1 MENFLDLNMN
11 ILKGRIFSFLKRPED
26 ISDLESFLYIED
38 GGILFDEI
46 GIIKE
51 VDEYSA
57 LRSRH
62 PNSPI
67 SDFGSNLI
75 CPGFIDVH
83 NHFPQTQVI
92 ASYGAQLLDWLNKYT
107 FPNES
112 LFIDEN
118 HCKKEAKVFLDLL
131 ISNGITSSV
140 SFGSV
145 HPISVETLFAE
156 AKKRN
161 MNLIAGNVLMDR
173 NAPKDVLI
181 PPKESYEKS
190 KKIIEKWHGNGRCKY
205 AVTPRFA
212 ITSTPELMEVS
223 QSLFDENKSCYL
235 QTHLSE
241 NLDEIKTTLGLYPD
255 NKNYLS
261 IYDKYKLLS
270 DKTLLAHS
278 IHLETDEIEKI
289 KDTNSVA
296 VHCPTSN
303 LFLGSGLFK
312 FEELSRNNIKTA
324 ISTDVGGGTSFSML
338 RTLDEAYKVQQL
350 QGFSLNPLESFYW
363 ATLGNARALGLDNE
377 IGILKPGCVADLII
391 LNSSSTKIMSHRM
404 EKCKTIQEELFILQT
419 LGDERAIEGVFIAGE
434 NVKAA

>member
-1 MENFLDLNMN
+1 MN
-11 ILKGRIFSFLKRPED
+11 IIKGRVFSFLKRPED
-26 ISDLESFLYIED
+26 ISDLSSFLYIEE
-38 GGILFDEI
+38 GAVLFDES
-46 GIIKE
+46 GIIEE
-51 VDEYSA
+51 VDTYSSIKKRYNEA
-57 LRSRH
+57 TV
-62 PNSPI
+62 N
-67 SDFGSNLI
+67 DFGSSLI

-92 ASYGAQLLDWLNKYT
+92 ASYGTKLLEWLNKYT

-112 LFIDEN
+112 LFKDEA
-118 HCKKEAKVFLDLL
+118 HCKKEAKIFLDLL
-131 ISNGITSSV
+131 NANGITSSV

-145 HPISVETLFAE
+145 HPISVETLFSE

-173 NAPKDVLI
+173 NAPNDVLV
-181 PPKESYEKS
+181 PAKQSYENS
-190 KKIIEKWHGNGRCKY
+190 KRIIEKWHEAGRCKY

-223 QSLFDENKSCYL
+223 QSLFEENQSCYL

-241 NLDEIKTTLGLYPD
+241 NIDEIKTTLSLFPE

-261 IYDKYKLLS
+261 IYDDYNLLS
-270 DKTLLAHS
+270 EKTLLAHS
-278 IHLETDEIEKI
+278 IHLEKAEREMIL
-289 KDTNSVA
+289 DTNAVT

-312 FEELSRNNIKTA
+312 FEDLKNMGIRTA

-350 QGFSLNPLESFYW
+350 QDFSLNPLESFYW
-363 ATLGNARALGLDNE
+363 ATLGNAKALGLDDE
-377 IGILKPGCVADLII
+377 IGAIKPGNMADLIV
-391 LNSSSTKIMSHRM
+391 LNSSSTSIMSHRM
-404 EKCKTIQEELFILQT
+404 KKCETIQEELFILQT
-419 LGDERAIEGVFIAGE
+419 LGDDRAIEGVFVAGK
-434 NVKAA
+434 NQKPF